1 MRAVI
6 GMEILQMT
14 TMMITNFVPA
24 DIDAT
29 TWESLQ
35 PYYQTLLDRKFK
47 CEGCL
52 EQFLLDRSELDAAA
66 AEAGSNLY
74 IAMTCD
80 TENEEIKN
88 AFLSFVENVD
98 PELKKVGFEL
108 NKKVVSSEHVG
119 KLDKERYAVLLR
131 DWFADVEIFREEN
144 VPLQTED
151 TKLGQEYSELCG
163 AMMVDFDGEKRTM
176 PQMGMYQQDQDRSV
190 REASWRAVAERRL
203 EDRSEIDAI
212 FDKMVVNRNQ
222 TAINAGFEE
231 YRGYMFAVKH
241 RFDYTPEDCL
251 AFHEAIENECMPI
264 VRKLAEERKQALGL
278 DTLRP
283 WDLAVDPHGHAG
295 LRPFDS
301 ADDLIEKTSKLFHR
315 MDESLGEMFDSMR
328 DGGYSLDLASRK
340 GKAPGGYQASRDRQR
355 KPFIFMNAA
364 GLPRDLDTM
373 VHEAG
378 HAFHYMLCRHDDLVW
393 HRGAPLEFAEVASM
407 SMESLCYPFLDEF
420 YSPEEIKRA
429 IRKHLEGIVSV
440 LPWVATIDAFQHWIY
455 LNPEHTCEERTA
467 QWLELGERFG
477 GGVDW
482 SGLESE
488 HEAVWHRQLHP
499 FEVPFYYVEY
509 GIAQL
514 GALQMWLKYRENP
527 TAAIKDYKNGLS
539 LGASRTLPELFE
551 ACGLKFDFTTSMV
564 STLMKTVAEEL
575 DKHE

>member
-1 MRAVI
+1 
-6 GMEILQMT
+6 MENRMT
-14 TMMITNFVPA
+14 TMMMTDFVPA

-29 TWESLQ
+29 KWENLE
-35 PYYQTLLDRKFK
+35 PFYQQLRDRVFK
-47 CEGCL
+47 CSGCL

-80 TENEEIKN
+80 TEDENTKN
-88 AFLSFVENVD
+88 AFLSFVENVE

-108 NKKVVSSEHVG
+108 NKKVVRCEHVG
-119 KLDKERYAVLLR
+119 DLDKDRYSVLLR

-151 TKLGQEYSELCG
+151 TKLGQEYAELCG
-163 AMMVDFDGEKRTM
+163 AMMVEFDGEERTM
-176 PQMGMYQQDQDRSV
+176 PQMGVYQQNQDRSV
-190 REASWRAVAERRL
+190 REAAWRAVAERRL
-203 EDRSEIDAI
+203 QDREKIDAI
-212 FDKMVVNRNQ
+212 FDKMVANRNQ
-222 TAINAGFEE
+222 TANNAGFEE

-241 RFDYTPEDCL
+241 RFDYTPDDCI
-251 AFHEAIENECMPI
+251 AFHDAIEQECMPI
-264 VRKLAEERKQALGL
+264 VRKLAEERKAALGV

-283 WDLAVDPHGHAG
+283 WDLSVDPHGNAP
-295 LRPFDS
+295 LEPFDS

-315 MDESLGEMFDSMR
+315 MDGGLGEMFDSMR
-328 DGGYSLDLASRK
+328 DGGYSLDLGSRK

-364 GLPRDLDTM
+364 SLPRDLDTM

-393 HRGAPLEFAEVASM
+393 YRSAPLEFAEVASM
-407 SMESLCYPFLDEF
+407 SMESLAYPFLDEF

-455 LNPEHTCEERTA
+455 LNPEHTSEERTA

-482 SGLESE
+482 SGLEAE
-488 HEAVWHRQLHP
+488 QEAVWHRQLHP

-514 GALQMWLKYRENP
+514 GALQMWLQYRENP
-527 TAAIKDYKNGLS
+527 EAALEAYKQGLS
-539 LGASRTLPELFE
+539 VGASKPLPVLFE
-551 ACGLKFDFTTSMV
+551 TAGLKFDFTAPMV

-575 DKHE
+575 DKHA

>member
-1 MRAVI
+1 MCAVI
-6 GMEILQMT
+6 GTEIFQMT

-29 TWESLQ
+29 IWENLQ

-80 TENEEIKN
+80 TENEEFKN
-88 AFLSFVENVD
+88 AFLSFVENVE

-119 KLDKERYAVLLR
+119 KLDKERYTVLLR

-203 EDRSEIDAI
+203 EDRSAMDAI
-212 FDKMVVNRNQ
+212 FDKMVVNRHQ

-251 AFHEAIENECMPI
+251 AFHEAIEIECMPI

-283 WDLAVDPHGHAG
+283 WDLAVDPHGHAA
-295 LRPFDS
+295 LKPFDS

-393 HRGAPLEFAEVASM
+393 L
-407 SMESLCYPFLDEF
+407 
-420 YSPEEIKRA
+420 
-429 IRKHLEGIVSV
+429 
-440 LPWVATIDAFQHWIY
+440 
-455 LNPEHTCEERTA
+455 
-467 QWLELGERFG
+467 
-477 GGVDW
+477 
-482 SGLESE
+482 
-488 HEAVWHRQLHP
+488 
-499 FEVPFYYVEY
+499 
-509 GIAQL
+509 
-514 GALQMWLKYRENP
+514 
-527 TAAIKDYKNGLS
+527 
-539 LGASRTLPELFE
+539 
-551 ACGLKFDFTTSMV
+551 
-564 STLMKTVAEEL
+564 
-575 DKHE
+575 